1 MIQNNLLFI
10 PFESH
15 AEGLVEYYGKIAAN
29 GTVIHGARGVTVSRL
44 SAGRYLLSLV
54 DQAPV
59 YNADMANTDMSAK
72 ANGTGVTKTCVCDV
86 TATSIG
92 VASTSTTSHAI
103 SSEAIL
109 NTDGSISFNVATVVV
124 PAAGGAGVLT
134 DNIFFFKIVVSS
146 MLKEIK

>member
-10 PFESH
+10 PYESH
-15 AEGLVEYYGKIAAN
+15 AEGLVEYYGKVAAN
-29 GTVIHGARGVTVSRL
+29 GSVLNGARGVTVSRQ
-44 SAGRYLLSLV
+44 SAGRYRLTLV

-59 YNADMANTDMSAK
+59 YASDFANIDMSAK

-86 TATSIG
+86 SAVSAG
-92 VASTSTTSHAI
+92 VASTNTTSHAI
-103 SSEAIL
+103 ASEPIL
-109 NTDGSISFNVATVVV
+109 STDGSVSFNIATVVV
-124 PAAGGAGVLT
+124 PAAGGLGVLT